1 VAIDG
6 WTLGLQAI
14 NVIVLIWI
22 LSRFL
27 FRPVADIIKAR
38 QAAAQKLLDE
48 AAHARA
54 DAEDARAAAQAE
66 KQRQTEARDARV
78 REAQAEAESTARA
91 ALETARAEAAALVQD
106 ARADSERL
114 RSSERL
120 ERERQAAGLAVDI
133 AAKLLER
140 LPPGLLIESFA
151 AGLAQELRALPE
163 SARREI
169 GAGARLLV
177 SHPLRDVERARVT
190 AAVEGALGRPVELTF
205 AVDPGLI
212 AGLEIETPHAKVDN
226 NFREDLRRIREE
238 FAREPG

>member
-1 VAIDG
+1 MAIDG

-78 REAQAEAESTARA
+78 RKR
-91 ALETARAEAAALVQD
+91 
-106 ARADSERL
+106 RL
-114 RSSERL
+114 RPNLRRAPSWR
-120 ERERQAAGLAVDI
+120 
-133 AAKLLER
+133 
-140 LPPGLLIESFA
+140 
-151 AGLAQELRALPE
+151 LRAP
-163 SARREI
+163 R
-169 GAGARLLV
+169 
-177 SHPLRDVERARVT
+177 PLRWCRTRA
-190 AAVEGALGRPVELTF
+190 P
-205 AVDPGLI
+205 I
-212 AGLEIETPHAKVDN
+212 ASD
-226 NFREDLRRIREE
+226 
-238 FAREPG
+238 